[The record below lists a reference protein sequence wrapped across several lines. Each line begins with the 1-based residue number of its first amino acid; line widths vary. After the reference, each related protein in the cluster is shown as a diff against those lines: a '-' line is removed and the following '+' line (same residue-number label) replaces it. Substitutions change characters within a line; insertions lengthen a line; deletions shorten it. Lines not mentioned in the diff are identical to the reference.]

1 MTDAAVRPALLVEAE
16 NWCTCADNVDEERTA
31 HGSTGSFSRC
41 LYCRLASALEAALE
55 REGRLREALKPFA
68 AYSDALQRNGGLDFD
83 GPVYGVTEGFERT
96 SISAEDFKRARAA
109 LGDTP

>member
-55 REGRLREALKPFA
+55 REGRLREARGMIA
-68 AYSDALQRNGGLDFD
+68 RNSCCEPCREAGL
-83 GPVYGVTEGFERT
+83 V
-96 SISAEDFKRARAA
+96 ARAA
-109 LGDTP
+109 LGDAP